1 MIPVPPF
8 RGRYLG
14 EGYVKKV
21 IIEMTDEDVERT
33 LQRVEYLMEKLEA
46 LADQIET
53 IKTKLEKEKKDD

>member
-46 LADQIET
+46 LADHIET
-53 IKTKLEKEKKDD
+53 IKTKL